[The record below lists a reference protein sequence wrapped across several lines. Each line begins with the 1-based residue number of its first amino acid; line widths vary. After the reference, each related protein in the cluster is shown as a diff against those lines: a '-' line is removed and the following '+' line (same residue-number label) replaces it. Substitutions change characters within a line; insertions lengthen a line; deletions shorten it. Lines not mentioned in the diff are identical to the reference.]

1 MKIKT
6 ITCHDVYNA
15 GASLQAYALVT
26 YLRSLGH
33 EAEIIDYKPDYLSGH
48 YPLWGVGNAAYDKP
62 VLRELYNLAKLPG
75 RIKARTGRR
84 KAEFDRFT
92 AEFLPLT
99 PRRYTSNDELK
110 ENPPQADVY
119 LAGSDQIWNCAF
131 PNGKDPTF
139 YLDFAPR
146 GSVRASY
153 AASFATE
160 DIPEEWKPQVTQWLS
175 GLDFLSVRERSGVEI
190 ANRLGVPDAVQ
201 VMDPVFLLEREAW
214 AAIESTVPDA
224 QPYLL
229 LYDFDRNPQMV
240 RFARTLAQEHG
251 WKLYSVLSCDGCDRY
266 FDNSG
271 PLTFLGLVHH
281 AQFVV
286 SNSFHATAFSL
297 IFEKQFAV
305 FDRQEHIN
313 TRMRDLMGLSGTDDR
328 LISQWGNTCLGMIDY
343 GRVRARLDAET
354 EKSKAYIQMVLGAK
368 R

>member
-6 ITCHDVYNA
+6 ITCHDVYNV

-48 YPLWGVGNAAYDKP
+48 YPLWGLGNSAYDKP
-62 VLRELYNLAKLPG
+62 ILRELYNLAKLPG
-75 RIKARTGRR
+75 RIKARNGRR
-84 KAEFDRFT
+84 KAEYDRFT

-99 PRRYTSNDELK
+99 PRRYTSNDDLK
-110 ENPPQADVY
+110 LHPPQADVY
-119 LAGSDQIWNCAF
+119 LAGSDQIWNCFF
-131 PNGKDPTF
+131 PNGKDPAF

-160 DIPEEWKPQVTQWLS
+160 DIPEEWKPKVKRWLS
-175 GLDFLSVRERSGVEI
+175 GLDFLSVRESSGVEI
-190 ANRLGVPDAVQ
+190 VKRLGIPDAVQ

-214 AAIESTVPDA
+214 AAIEQTVADT

-240 RFARTLAQEHG
+240 RFARKLAQEHG
-251 WKLYSVLSCDGCDRY
+251 WKLYSVLSCEDCDRC
-266 FDNSG
+266 FDQSG
-271 PLTFLGLVHH
+271 PLTFVGLVHH

-297 IFEKQFAV
+297 IFGKQFAV

-313 TRMRDLMGLSGTDDR
+313 TRMRDLMKLSGTDSR
-328 LISQWGNTCLGMIDY
+328 LISQLGNADMGMIDY
-343 GRVRARLDAET
+343 GRVRARLDVET
-354 EKSKAYIQMVLGAK
+354 ERSKAYIESVLGAAT
-368 R
+368 